1 MPGVLLVGAGPGI
14 GRSVALR
21 CAREKM
27 PVSLVA
33 RRLDPLEP
41 IVAEIRRGGGKA
53 SIHQADAAVSDDL
66 VAAVRRATADHGV
79 PELVVYNVG
88 VIQADAPGDLTPEQ
102 QLDAWRVNVL
112 GALTLANAAI
122 PTMAERGSGTF
133 LVTGG
138 MPVPN
143 PSYLSLSLGK
153 SGVRTL
159 VAMLAEHYAPQ
170 GIHVATV
177 TVGGEVERGTA
188 FDPDAIAED
197 YWRLHVQPPGSWQ
210 TVHLFDGERA
220 T

>member
-1 MPGVLLVGAGPGI
+1 MSGLLLVGGGPGI
-14 GRSVALR
+14 GRSVALK
-21 CAREKM
+21 CAQEGM
-27 PVSLVA
+27 PVTLAA
-33 RRLDPLEP
+33 RRLDALEP
-41 IVAEIRRGGGKA
+41 IAAEIRLAGGEA
-53 SIHQADAAVSDDL
+53 SIRQVDAAVSDDL
-66 VAAVRRATADHGV
+66 VRAVDDATAEHGV
-79 PELVVYNVG
+79 PGLVVYNAG

-102 QLDAWRVNVL
+102 QLAAWRVNVL

-122 PTMAERGSGTF
+122 PAMVGRGSGTF

-138 MPVPN
+138 MPVPT

-177 TVGGEVERGTA
+177 TVGGNVARGTA
-188 FDPDAIAED
+188 FDPDAIAEV
-197 YWRLHVQPPGSWQ
+197 YWQLHVQSRECWQ
-210 TVHLFDGERA
+210 TVHLFEGE